1 MFSILGR
8 IIVELAGY
16 CEFAEVKDYLD
27 DIAMK
32 LPFKA
37 MAVSQDILEEMK
49 QKEKY
54 EEENNA
60 NPFTMK
66 YIIQNN
72 MGGCHQWLSP
82 VDLKW
87 FGKHK

>member
-1 MFSILGR
+1 MIAGR
-8 IIVELAGY
+8 IILELGGK
-16 CEFAEVKDYLD
+16 CEFIEVKKFLEDV
-27 DIAMK
+27 AMK

-37 MAVSQDILEEMK
+37 MAVSQQILDDMK
-49 QKEKY
+49 EREKW

-60 NPFTMK
+60 NPYTMK

-72 MGGCHQWLSP
+72 LGGCHKWLSP

-87 FGKHK
+87 FGKYR